1 MATEQYTFKAEI
13 NELMNMIIHN
23 FYSNTDIFLR
33 EIISNASDAI
43 NKLKHESLQDKT
55 LLGDFYDFVI
65 KLKLDKESR
74 TLVIEDSG
82 IGMTKDDLINNLGT
96 IAKSGTKEFIKK
108 ISGSEDNST
117 SSNLIGQFGVGF
129 YSAYLVADNVTVITR
144 RAGSDKTYEWQS
156 SANGSF
162 NLKELDS
169 DLVRG
174 TKIILHLK
182 PECDEYLE
190 SNKITEIVKKHSSYI
205 TYPILLHTIKTK
217 EVVVPET
224 TQSDVTET
232 TQSDV
237 TETNQLDV
245 PETSQSDVTETNQL
259 DVPETTQ
266 SDVPE
271 TSQSDVTETNQL
283 DVPETTQS
291 DLKVEDVDEN
301 EEDEEV
307 KTYEKKPNTKIIEE
321 ETWEKINSEPL
332 WSKPSSEITEQEYE
346 DFYKSLSGDWEKHLT
361 LKHFKAEG
369 NVEFNSILF
378 IPSRAPN
385 DLFDRKT
392 KTNVKL
398 YVKKVLI
405 TDNCKELC
413 PEWLSFIS
421 GIVDSSDLPLNASRE
436 LLQQSKILK
445 QIAKHLVKKS
455 IEMIT
460 ELTDDSEKYKKFYE
474 NFDKNIK
481 LGIHEEESSNREK
494 LIELLRYTTSKGEFV
509 SLADY
514 KNRMKESQPGIYYI
528 TGETIKG
535 LENSP
540 LVDKLKK
547 LDWEVIY
554 MCDAID
560 EYIINQ
566 LTKYGDIKMINISK
580 DDLQIPKDDTEEQVD
595 LTKFDN
601 LCTQMKQVLG
611 DKVEKVVVSNK
622 IESQPAIIT
631 NPIGM
636 SANME
641 RIIRAQAL
649 SSKSSDPMMMSFFNK
664 KSLEISPTHPLIVK
678 LNDSINEDT
687 FLELVN
693 VVYESA
699 LLSSGYQVE
708 DINGYLKKIYK
719 FMI

>member
-1 MATEQYTFKAEI
+1 MTTEQYTFKAEI

-33 EIISNASDAI
+33 ELISNASDAI
-43 NKLKHESLQDKT
+43 NKLKHESLQDKS

-65 KLKLDKESR
+65 KLKLDKEAN

-82 IGMTKDDLINNLGT
+82 IGMTKEDLINNLGT

-108 ISGSEDNST
+108 ISNSEDSST
-117 SSNLIGQFGVGF
+117 GSNLIGQFGVGF

-144 RAGSDKTYEWQS
+144 RAGSEKTYVWES

-162 NLKELDS
+162 NLRESEDEI
-169 DLVRG
+169 VRG

-182 PECDEYLE
+182 PESSEYLE
-190 SNKITEIVKKHSSYI
+190 TSKITEIVKKHSSYI
-205 TYPILLHTIKTK
+205 TYPILLHTIKTR
-217 EVVVPET
+217 
-224 TQSDVTET
+224 
-232 TQSDV
+232 
-237 TETNQLDV
+237 DV
-245 PETSQSDVTETNQL
+245 PVEEDVVESPR
-259 DVPETTQ
+259 DVPVEEEDVVE
-266 SDVPE
+266 SPRDVPLE
-271 TSQSDVTETNQL
+271 EDVVESPR
-283 DVPETTQS
+283 DVPVEEDVVES
-291 DLKVEDVDEN
+291 PRDVPNDDLQVEDVSDD
-301 EEDEEV
+301 EDEPAKDEV
-307 KTYEKKPNTKIIEE
+307 KEPAKKTKTVQEE
-321 ETWEKINSEPL
+321 SWEKINSEPL

-346 DFYKSLSGDWEKHLT
+346 DFYKSLSSDWEKHLT

-385 DLFDRKT
+385 DLFDKKT

-413 PEWLSFIS
+413 PEWLNFIS

-460 ELTDDSEKYKKFYE
+460 DLADDSEKYKKFYE

-481 LGIHEEESSNREK
+481 LGIHEEESTNREK
-494 LIELLRYTTSKGEFV
+494 LIELLRYTTSKGNFV
-509 SLADY
+509 SFSDY

-528 TGETIKG
+528 TGESVKG

-566 LTKYGDIKMINISK
+566 LTKYGDVKMINISK
-580 DDLQIPKDDTEEQVD
+580 DDLQIPQNDSEEQVD
-595 LTKFDN
+595 LTKLDT
-601 LCTQMKQVLG
+601 LCTQIKLALG
-611 DKVEKVVVSNK
+611 DKVESVVVSKK
-622 IESQPAIIT
+622 IESQPAIIS
-631 NPIGM
+631 NPMGM

-641 RIIRAQAL
+641 RIMRAQAL
-649 SSKSSDPMMMSFFNK
+649 SSKNSDPMMMSFFNK
-664 KSLEISPTHPLIVK
+664 KTLEISPTHPLIIK
-678 LNDSINEDT
+678 LNESINGDG
-687 FLELVN
+687 FSELVN

-699 LLSSGYQVE
+699 LLSSGYQIE
-708 DINGYLKKIYK
+708 DINSYLSKIYK
-719 FMI
+719 YMV